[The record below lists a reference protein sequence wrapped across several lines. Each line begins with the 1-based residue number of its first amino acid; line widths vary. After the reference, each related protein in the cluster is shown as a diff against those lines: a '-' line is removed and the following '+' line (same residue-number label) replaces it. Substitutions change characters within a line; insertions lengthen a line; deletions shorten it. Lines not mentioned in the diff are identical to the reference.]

1 MKTVVV
7 RIGDVM
13 ATQKRGEHFTQT
25 TQTNSGVIP
34 PEHCAKRAL
43 GEGNGHEEWTQR
55 TEMDWQHHLET
66 LQQCVCELLLKN
78 QQLRMSLMAA
88 DERERGYRDAIR
100 LQG

>member
-1 MKTVVV
+1 MKTVVI

-13 ATQKRGEHFTQT
+13 ATQKRGEHFTQS
-25 TQTNSGVIP
+25 TQANSGVIS
-34 PEHCAKRAL
+34 PEHCAKRASA
-43 GEGNGHEEWTQR
+43 ERHGHEEWKQR
-55 TEMDWQHHLET
+55 TETDWQRHLET